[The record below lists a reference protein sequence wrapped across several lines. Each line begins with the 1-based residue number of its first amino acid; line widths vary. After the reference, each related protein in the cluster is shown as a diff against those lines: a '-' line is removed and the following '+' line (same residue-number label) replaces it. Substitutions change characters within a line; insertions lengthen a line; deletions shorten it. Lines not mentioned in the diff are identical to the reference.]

1 LPIEALRVLNPQYRK
16 DVIPGNSRP
25 YTLALPSQQIY
36 SYLLSEDSI
45 TGYNTKKY
53 QPRKVVEPQMEQIA
67 SDENGEYTYEKRTV
81 TKTHKVRK
89 GETLGKIAK
98 RYGTSSSAIKRAN
111 GLKSNALKAGQRLK
125 IKVTEN
131 VKVYRKVEEDSAEMA
146 ATEDAILKAAIT
158 PDEDKPKAEVK
169 EEKKAAK
176 KQEPKRE
183 VVEDDNDDEFDNFT
197 GTHKV
202 KKGENLSIIANKY
215 GVTVTDLKQANGLKN
230 NNLKAGQRLKVPKGK
245 EKVENVS
252 SSVTHTVRSGESLY
266 LIAEHYGVTVNAIK
280 NANNLSGNSIKPG
293 QKLTI
298 PKKSAS
304 KNTSRSKAKSSKKKK

>member
-1 LPIEALRVLNPQYRK
+1 MTKRV
-16 DVIPGNSRP
+16 
-25 YTLALPSQQIY
+25 
-36 SYLLSEDSI
+36 E
-45 TGYNTKKY
+45 
-53 QPRKVVEPQMEQIA
+53 
-67 SDENGEYTYEKRTV
+67 
-81 TKTHKVRK
+81 
-89 GETLGKIAK
+89 
-98 RYGTSSSAIKRAN
+98 
-111 GLKSNALKAGQRLK
+111 GL
-125 IKVTEN
+125 
-131 VKVYRKVEEDSAEMA
+131 
-146 ATEDAILKAAIT
+146 
-158 PDEDKPKAEVK
+158 VK
-169 EEKKAAK
+169 EEKKVAK

-183 VVEDDNDDEFDNFT
+183 VVEDDNEDEFDNFT